1 MIRRFGLSVGCALFV
16 ALTVR
21 AETTSDRHGDAE
33 VKAVAPVQVQQSD
46 GSAEAPAAEELDP
59 LRGVRSTVSSRP
71 SEGQQTGAIGTEEM
85 VGPPAPILDSDS
97 TRVSFQARVSN
108 SSGEPLPGSSV
119 DLTFN
124 VYTSGGGLVEGPIDL
139 TGVPMN
145 SGLVNVQIP
154 LSRSSFNGEGRELG
168 VSVDGGPELAPR
180 MPLTAVPYAY
190 RVDRVA
196 SEELDDQIELG
207 DADSAGRLG
216 VWSASNDVETVE
228 LSGQGHSIRTYGDDG
243 LEQIRL
249 WGNSYGEI
257 YLHDS
262 SETNDLTAVLS
273 ATSDSGGEL
282 RLNDAEGGN
291 SIFADGGDGTVNAEG
306 RIRHLASIGGTE
318 YASLGTNG
326 SGGGVLRTNDEN
338 GDQTVILG
346 SPNIGGGGFMNMHIA
361 GSIWPGVQMFGGGA
375 GTGGGGTINALED
388 NNQINVQLSAPDHR
402 ISTYGS
408 DGEEQIRLWGPTWG
422 EILLYDGSETND
434 RTVALTATSNSGGK
448 LYLYDETGASSRAVL
463 EAKEGTGGAQLLL
476 RNTSGTTT
484 VEMDADHAG
493 AQDGIIILR
502 NADGVE
508 TIRLDAN
515 TGGDG
520 RVVTQELQI
529 TGGSD
534 LSEQF
539 DVKSDDSL
547 RPEPGMLVSIDPN
560 DPGRLVV
567 SRKAYDR
574 TVAGVI
580 SGAGGIETGMMM
592 GQVGSVAD
600 GQVPVALTGRVY
612 CLADA
617 SNGAIRPG
625 DLLTTS
631 DVAGHAM
638 KVLDHDSAQ
647 GAIIGKAMSRLDD
660 GKGLVLVLV
669 SLQ

>member
-1 MIRRFGLSVGCALFV
+1 MIRRYCLSVACALFV
-16 ALTVR
+16 ALTVQAQTINER
-21 AETTSDRHGDAE
+21 RDDAE
-33 VKAVAPVQVQQSD
+33 VKAATPVQMEQR
-46 GSAEAPAAEELDP
+46 GRSAEAPRAEELDP
-59 LRGVRSTVSSRP
+59 LRGVQSTVSSQP
-71 SEGQQTGAIGTEEM
+71 SEGEQTGAIGTEEM
-85 VGPPAPILDSDS
+85 AGPPAPILDSDS
-97 TRVSFQARVSN
+97 TRVSFQARVTN

-124 VYTSGGGLVEGPIDL
+124 VYTSGGGLVEGPIDMS
-139 TGVPMN
+139 GVPMN
-145 SGLVNVQIP
+145 NGLVNVQIP
-154 LSRSSFNGEGRELG
+154 LSRSSFNGDGRELG
-168 VSVDGGPELAPR
+168 VGVNGGAELAPR

-196 SEELDDQIELG
+196 SAELDDQIELG
-207 DADSAGRLG
+207 DADANGRLG
-216 VWSASNDVETVE
+216 VWSAA
-228 LSGQGHSIRTYGDDG
+228 DDI
-243 LEQIRL
+243 E
-249 WGNSYGEI
+249 S
-257 YLHDS
+257 
-262 SETNDLTAVLS
+262 VVV
-273 ATSDSGGEL
+273 
-282 RLNDAEGGN
+282 
-291 SIFADGGDGTVNAEG
+291 DGGDGTVNAEG

-338 GDQTVILG
+338 GDQTLIIG
-346 SPNIGGGGFMNMHIA
+346 SIASGGGGFMNMHIA
-361 GSIWPGVQMFGGGA
+361 GSIWPGVQMLGGGV
-375 GTGGGGTINALED
+375 GTGGGGTVNVLED
-388 NNQINVQLSAPDHR
+388 NNQINVELSAPDHR
-402 ISTYGS
+402 ISTYGT
-408 DGEEQIRLWGPTWG
+408 DGEEQIRLWGPSWG
-422 EILLYDGSETND
+422 EILLNDSSDTND
-434 RTVALTATSNSGGK
+434 RTVLLSATSNSGGK
-448 LYLYDETGASSRAVL
+448 LFLYEETGSNARAVL

-476 RNTSGTTT
+476 RNTSGNTT

-520 RVVTQELQI
+520 RVITQELQI

-539 DVKSDDSL
+539 DVKSDDGIT
-547 RPEPGMLVSIDPN
+547 PEPGMLVSIDPD

-580 SGAGGIETGMMM
+580 SGAGGIETGMVM

-631 DVAGHAM
+631 DAAGHAM
-638 KVLDHDSAQ
+638 KVGDHDSAQ
-647 GAIIGKAMSRLDD
+647 GAIIGKAMSRLDE